1 MLIEPVFN
9 TLFGA
14 RMTVKVSIAMVSI
27 LREGLSAGVGV
38 KYKRLAD
45 AVEKAIAAGV
55 IEAGCKL
62 PPHRLLADSL
72 GVTIGTISR
81 AYGELERVGLVVAR
95 VGDGTYVR
103 QRGME
108 RPQDSG
114 FRNVSDEPQAS
125 FDMSRN
131 QPIPGQ
137 ETAFMSQS
145 LLALA
150 QDSRTLQELTGYTAE
165 AGLARH
171 RAAGAQW
178 LRHQQF
184 VPSAEQVL
192 CVNGGQHGLLC
203 ALTGLLK
210 AGDTVV
216 TEHLSYPGLIGVAR
230 QLGIK
235 LIGAAMDDEGLL
247 PSALDDICRQHR
259 VSALYCTPTIQ
270 NPTAAVMSIP
280 RREAIAEVCRQ
291 HNLLIIEDEA
301 HAVLDRQRPLPLS
314 YFAPQR
320 SVLIGSLSKAVSAG
334 LRVGYLHAPQALIGR
349 LSAAIR
355 ATCWMAN
362 PLAMEVASQW
372 IENGMAQRLLDE
384 QISEIGRRKALVSP
398 ALDGLNYR
406 THSHSPHFW
415 VEVPALWRASQIAA
429 ELKEDNYLVAT
440 AESFAVGHAV
450 VPQFIR
456 VSVCNSVGDD
466 GLLLAGFEA
475 LNRALTETV

>member
-1 MLIEPVFN
+1 
-9 TLFGA
+9 
-14 RMTVKVSIAMVSI
+14 MTVKASIAMVSI
-27 LREGLSAGVGV
+27 LRGGLANRAGV

-45 AVEKAIAAGV
+45 AVAQAIKEGV
-55 IEAGCKL
+55 IDAGSKL

-72 GVTIGTISR
+72 GVTIGTVSR

-108 RPQDSG
+108 RPQDKG
-114 FRNVSDEPQAS
+114 FRNVSDEPPAC

-137 ETAFMSQS
+137 EAAFMSQS
-145 LLALA
+145 LQDLATDPGVLR
-150 QDSRTLQELTGYTAE
+150 QLTGYTAE
-165 AGLARH
+165 IGLARH
-171 RAAGAQW
+171 RLAGAVW
-178 LRHQQF
+178 LRHGDF
-184 VPSAEQVL
+184 VPHADQVL

-203 ALTGLLK
+203 ALMGLLK

-216 TEHLSYPGLIGVAR
+216 TEQLSYPGLISVAR

-247 PSALDDICRQHR
+247 PSALEDICRQHR

-280 RREAIAEVCRQ
+280 RREAIADIARQ

-314 YFAPQR
+314 YFAAER

-349 LSAAIR
+349 IGSAIR
-355 ATCWMAN
+355 GSCWMAN
-362 PLAMEVASQW
+362 PLSMEVASLW
-372 IENGMAQRLLDE
+372 IENGMAERLLDE
-384 QISEIGRRKALVSP
+384 QITEIGRRKALVAP
-398 ALDGLNYR
+398 MLEGLDYK
-406 THSHSPHFW
+406 THTHSPHFW
-415 VEVPALWRASQIAA
+415 VEVPELWRASQIAA
-429 ELKEDNYLVAT
+429 ELKENNYLVAT
-440 AESFAVGHAV
+440 AEAFAVGHGA

-456 VSVCNSVGDD
+456 VSVCNPVGDD
-466 GLLLAGFEA
+466 QLLLAGFEA
-475 LNRALTETV
+475 LAGALTETV